1 MLVAGMWHLL
11 EAHRYEPRLVSIP
24 FALALA
30 TLLVVVAYGL
40 VMRGAPILRTT
51 MLIWAGALV
60 PYNAACV
67 LASSTSDPEVAEL
80 WYRVGVSFVPL
91 AAAASMSFQLS
102 VAGQFRKRLRW
113 ILIAY
118 VGSLPWLW
126 DGIARDDFVRGV
138 HPIRGGFYFFDP
150 GPLILAGLA
159 FVVLCSAGGYVPL
172 LAAARVEHE
181 RLRRRQ
187 MTATLVAMGLTWT
200 GLTDIFVAYRLI
212 PFPMAWLFESVG
224 VLVALRSLFFDDL
237 LRARA
242 IDVRAPV
249 VLAYIVLA
257 VLGGWVITT
266 LVGDELPP
274 VLAGLALV
282 GTYLG
287 LRASLGVAL
296 AIGAGE
302 RRREGPLDRLVAQF
316 TAKVSSLRSVAE
328 IANHTIDAIELG
340 SGARPSLIVPAAGD
354 WSWQRPDGAT
364 LGDDETPD
372 PLLLSWMLEHGG
384 TFARDEVELLPLADL
399 RPAMD
404 RLFDAHKAGALV
416 TLARR
421 DEVVGIVIMP
431 STEGRPIRAEELRF
445 VDRIKDRVAAAL
457 VYARMAGEA
466 QSRVAIEREIELA
479 AAVQSAFVPQPKLTR
494 AGPVDVFGSWE
505 PTSRCG
511 GDWWALY
518 PLGGERVLV
527 VIGDVT
533 GHGVAAAMVT
543 AAAKGACDA
552 AVKLMGDDVDLV
564 ALMQRLDAAV
574 RRMGAGKLHLTC
586 FMAIV
591 DAAAGQVSFANAGH
605 VVPYLCRD
613 GGRPEELELHALV
626 ARGNPLGAGPTATTR
641 TSARPLARGDVLV
654 WYTDGLVESL
664 DPDGRQ
670 FGDRRMQR
678 LLRKLDRERL
688 DPESVHDA
696 IAGAAAAH
704 RAGRAIED
712 DMTLVVA
719 RVRTEAAA

>member
-1 MLVAGMWHLL
+1 MLVTGMWHLL

-30 TLLVVVAYGL
+30 TLLVVVMYGL
-40 VMRGAPILRTT
+40 VMRGAPVLRTT
-51 MLIWAGALV
+51 MLVWAGALV

-102 VAGQFRKRLRW
+102 VAGLFRKKLPW
-113 ILIAY
+113 IVAAY
-118 VGSLPWLW
+118 VGALPWLW

-138 HPIRGGFYFFDP
+138 HPIDGGIYFFSP
-150 GPLILAGLA
+150 GPLIIAGLA
-159 FVVLCSAGGYVPL
+159 FVVVCSAGGYAPL
-172 LAAARVEHE
+172 LAATRVEHQ

-187 MTATLVAMGLTWT
+187 MTAVLIAMGLTWT
-200 GLTDIFVAYRLI
+200 GLTDIFVAYKI
-212 PFPMAWLFESVG
+212 APFPVAWLFESIG

-257 VLGGWVITT
+257 VLGGWVMVT
-266 LVGDELPP
+266 LIGPGMP
-274 VLAGLALV
+274 TVLVGLALIA
-282 GTYLG
+282 TYLG
-287 LRASLGVAL
+287 LRAAVGAVLAVGVR
-296 AIGAGE
+296 E

-316 TAKVSSLRSVAE
+316 TTKASSLRSVAE
-328 IANHTIDAIELG
+328 IASHTIEAIELG
-340 SGARPSLIVPAAGD
+340 AGTRPSLIVPSAGD
-354 WSWQRPDGAT
+354 WSWQRPDGAA
-364 LGDDETPD
+364 LGEAETPD

-384 TFARDEVELLPLADL
+384 VFVRDEVELLPLADL

-404 RLFDAHKAGALV
+404 RLFDAHKASALV

-421 DEVVGIVIMP
+421 DEVVGIVILP
-431 STEGRPIRAEELRF
+431 STEGRAIRAEELRF
-445 VDRIKDRVAAAL
+445 VERIKDRVASAL

-479 AAVQSAFVPQPKLTR
+479 AAVQTAFVPQPKLTQ

-518 PLGGERVLV
+518 PLAGERVLV

-533 GHGVAAAMVT
+533 GHGVAAALVT

-552 AVKLMGDDVDLV
+552 AVKLMGDGVDLV
-564 ALMQRLDAAV
+564 GLMGRLDAAV

-586 FMAIV
+586 FMALV
-591 DAAAGQVSFANAGH
+591 DAQAGQVSFANAGH

-613 GGRPEELELHALV
+613 GGKPEELELHALV
-626 ARGNPLGAGPTATTR
+626 ARGNPLGAGPAPTTR
-641 TSARPLARGDVLV
+641 TAARPLARGDVLV

-678 LLRKLDRERL
+678 LLKKLDRERL

-719 RVRTEAAA
+719 RVRTEAA